1 MVIYKITNLVNN
13 KVYIGKTCRNL
24 SCRKSE
30 HLYNMS
36 RNTRNNHLYNALKKY
51 GVKNFLWE
59 SLQDNICTEENLNY
73 LERMYLQEHL
83 EAGYI
88 LYNKKDGGEGGKH
101 SEETK
106 IKISMAHKKLNKSG
120 FKHKAETI
128 FKMKKVKRTE
138 FHKEIISKSNKTRI
152 VIKPFEILDK
162 TTLKTIGV
170 WSSKIQC
177 SRDLHIS
184 LSAIDAGLKNKVK
197 KHRKY
202 IYKYIGGNNG
212 TS

>member
-1 MVIYKITNLVNN
+1 
-13 KVYIGKTCRNL
+13 
-24 SCRKSE
+24 
-30 HLYNMS
+30 
-36 RNTRNNHLYNALKKY
+36 
-51 GVKNFLWE
+51 
-59 SLQDNICTEENLNY
+59 
-73 LERMYLQEHL
+73 
-83 EAGYI
+83 
-88 LYNKKDGGEGGKH
+88 
-101 SEETK
+101 
-106 IKISMAHKKLNKSG
+106 MAHKKLNKSG

-162 TTLKTIGV
+162 NTLKTIGV

-202 IYKYIGGNNG
+202 VYKYIGGNNG